1 MRRSFA
7 AVLVVAGAVL
17 LPTGPLLAQGA
28 PPIGQPVAAPNSP
41 VPVIAVSGTGEAQVT
56 PDRARLSI
64 GVQTQA
70 PTAADA
76 STRNARLQRA
86 VIDTLR
92 ALGLGADQIT
102 TSGYNVYPE
111 QTFDP
116 QGRRPR
122 ITGYNVQNT
131 VVVELRRI
139 DQVGPALDAVLSKG
153 ANLVSSL
160 QFYSS
165 QEAAVQRRALQNAIE
180 RARADAEAMATAAG
194 GRLGALLELSS
205 GIVSRPRPMNEVAMA
220 SARMADAAPT
230 PISEGTQTLTA
241 MVTGRW
247 QFLPGR

>member
-1 MRRSFA
+1 MRRRLATLLSA
-7 AVLVVAGAVL
+7 AALAPLVASA
-17 LPTGPLLAQGA
+17 PLRAQTA
-28 PPIGQPVAAPNSP
+28 PPPATTQTAVIGVT
-41 VPVIAVSGTGEAQVT
+41 GMGEAEVT

-92 ALGLGADQIT
+92 ALGIATEQIT
-102 TSGYNVYPE
+102 TSGYNVFPE

-165 QEAAVQRRALQNAIE
+165 QTAAVQRRAIQNAIA
-180 RARADAEAMATAAG
+180 RARATRRRWPKPPAG
-194 GRLGALLELSS
+194 VWASS
-205 GIVSRPRPMNEVAMA
+205 S
-220 SARMADAAPT
+220 S
-230 PISEGTQTLTA
+230 
-241 MVTGRW
+241 
-247 QFLPGR
+247 

>member
-17 LPTGPLLAQGA
+17 PPTGPLLAQGA
-28 PPIGQPVAAPNSP
+28 PPVAPPVAVPTAS
-41 VPVIAVSGTGEAQVT
+41 PVIAVSGTGEAQVT

-76 STRNARLQRA
+76 SARNARLQRA

-131 VVVELRRI
+131 VTVELRRI

-241 MVTGRW
+241 TVTGRG

>member
-1 MRRSFA
+1 MRRLPAALFA
-7 AVLVVAGAVL
+7 A
-17 LPTGPLLAQGA
+17 TLLAVRPA
-28 PPIGQPVAAPNSP
+28 TRLAAQTPQAF
-41 VPVIAVSGTGEAQVT
+41 PVIAVTGVGEAEVT

-116 QGRRPR
+116 QGRRTR

-131 VVVELRRI
+131 VVVELRRV

-153 ANLVSSL
+153 ANVVSSL

-165 QEAAVQRRALQNAIE
+165 QADAVQRRALQNAIA
-180 RARADAEAMATAAG
+180 RARADAEAMAQAAG
-194 GRLGALLELSS
+194 GQLGELVELSS
-205 GIVSRPRPMNEVAMA
+205 EPVQRPRPVMAMA
-220 SARMADAAPT
+220 SARMADAAST

-241 MVTGRW
+241 TVSARW
-247 QFLPGR
+247 RFVPPR